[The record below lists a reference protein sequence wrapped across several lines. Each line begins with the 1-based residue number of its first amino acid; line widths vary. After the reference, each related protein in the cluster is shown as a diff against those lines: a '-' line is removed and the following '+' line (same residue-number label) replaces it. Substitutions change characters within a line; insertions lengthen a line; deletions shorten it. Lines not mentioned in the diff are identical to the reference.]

1 MKWRRR
7 HGLERAAAYGA
18 DVGKRLITTAEAA
31 RELGV
36 SRSTLGRYVRLGLLT
51 PTRTL
56 PSGHH
61 RWDMEELE
69 RQLREL
75 RQRDEE

>member
-1 MKWRRR
+1 
-7 HGLERAAAYGA
+7 
-18 DVGKRLITTAEAA
+18 VGKRLITTAEAA

-75 RQRDEE
+75 RRRDKE